1 MSNTDINREAFDVLV
16 EWILSSAKSAAET
29 FQEDKD
35 SLFNQGLAQGY
46 TEVLDYLNVW
56 GEINDYTFPLDLEK
70 FTVEELA

>member
-1 MSNTDINREAFDVLV
+1 MDREDIDVLV